1 MLQPRWINYLLWR
14 SRFQQSSS
22 FIISMESQLCLK
34 IMLISRLKL
43 RVIKTTLCSCNWM
56 IKMAIENSLSNN
68 SEHSYF
74 ERGYNQIQVL
84 IQDQKINHPC
94 DSALH
99 IMTYKGQSVDF
110 ILQWTI
116 LQASSEVPS
125 HLVRKIGEP
134 WTFGLQF
141 RLISGPD
148 ASWSPVLLLG
158 TLNSELTVLSCLRIK
173 TLRLAREVVGLAVD
187 SSSVEH
193 LPKVTVSAGMIL

>member
-1 MLQPRWINYLLWR
+1 MLHPQSINYLLWR
-14 SRFQQSSS
+14 SRFQQSSNS
-22 FIISMESQLCLK
+22 IILTELRLCLK
-34 IMLISRLKL
+34 IMLTNRLKL
-43 RVIKTTLCSCNWM
+43 KVIRRTTLCSCSWM
-56 IKMAIENSLSNN
+56 TKMAIENSLSNN

-74 ERGYNQIQVL
+74 ERGSNQIQVL

-99 IMTYKGQSVDF
+99 GMTYKGQSVDF

-125 HLVRKIGEP
+125 HLVRKTGEL

-141 RLISGPD
+141 RLISGSD

-173 TLRLAREVVGLAVD
+173 TLRWAREVVGLAAD

-193 LPKVTVSAGMIL
+193 